1 MVKASINL
9 QQRLKLLKEQAS
21 LIQVCK
27 QNNRKLDKTVYI
39 DFYKSLKY
47 CKELCK
53 KEILKSNIQDL
64 IV

>member
-1 MVKASINL
+1 MVRVSKNVHRRI
-9 QQRLKLLKEQAS
+9 QLLKEQAN
-21 LIQVCK
+21 LIQACK

-53 KEILKSNIQDL
+53 KELLNSDINNLL
-64 IV
+64 